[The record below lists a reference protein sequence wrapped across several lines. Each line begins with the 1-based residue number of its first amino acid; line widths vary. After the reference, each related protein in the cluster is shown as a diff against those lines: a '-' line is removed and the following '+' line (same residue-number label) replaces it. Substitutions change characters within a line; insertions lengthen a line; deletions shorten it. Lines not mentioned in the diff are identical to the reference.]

1 MQKLLIVIP
10 FLIFTTTALADS
22 YNVTG
27 QTQYYGNTS
36 QSQYQIH
43 SYGTQP
49 ANPYNYTIKPYDAIG
64 SMNMLQR
71 GLQMKQERKL
81 RELQIQLL
89 QQQLNGQ

>member
-1 MQKLLIVIP
+1 MT
-10 FLIFTTTALADS
+10 FLTVSTSALADS

-49 ANPYNYTIKPYDAIG
+49 ATSYNYTIKPYDALG
-64 SMNMLQR
+64 SMNMLQK
-71 GLQMKQERKL
+71 GMQMKQERRM

-89 QQQLNGQ
+89 EQQLNGQ